1 MKRKESLHYFK
12 QKELA
17 SDTNI
22 EKEITS
28 TKTNTSATNH
38 ISNAE
43 LNLGDAKVS
52 DAFYELSKRN
62 PRKNEQSGWNSF

>member
-1 MKRKESLHYFK
+1 MERRKKNNMNRKESLHYFK

-43 LNLGDAKVS
+43 LNLGDAKVC

-62 PRKNEQSGWNSF
+62 PRKN